1 MRGLPIKITA
11 VVLALGL
18 LVPGAPAAHAAGS
31 IADAQREVDRL
42 RTLAATKFEQANALK
57 YQIDLLQVTQR
68 ELVQTESRAKVK
80 VDKVALQVSRIAVE
94 RYKSSGFGTNMEL
107 LFSEKPFEYLRSANS
122 LEILSRNYQAKIQH
136 LKTYKQELQA
146 SRTILRDRTSI
157 LLVARSNLAKEV
169 AGAQRDLQ
177 DAEKVLSNLSKSARK
192 KLLAAEKASEARVLL
207 KSKKVAKSLR
217 SFKNLKGGSNRGAI
231 ALQFALNKIGDIY
244 VWGGAGPTRWD
255 CSGLTLRSFARAG
268 VSLPHSAAV
277 QFNYGKSIS
286 FDQVQPGDLLFFGR
300 PISHVSIYIGN
311 GLMVQAPR
319 PGKKVEVAKFS
330 RSFGYKPF
338 IGARRI

>member
-1 MRGLPIKITA
+1 MRGLPVKMTGL
-11 VVLALGL
+11 VLTVALL
-18 LVPGAPAAHAAGS
+18 LLGAPPTRAATSVAN
-31 IADAQREVDRL
+31 AQKEVDRL

-57 YQIDLLQVTQR
+57 YQIDLLQVKQR

-80 VDKVALQVSRIAVE
+80 VDKVALQLSRIAVQ
-94 RYKSSGFGTNMEL
+94 RYQGSGFGNSMEL

-146 SRTILRDRTSI
+146 SQTILRDRTSI
-157 LLVARSNLAKEV
+157 LLVARTNLAKEV

-177 DAEKVLSNLSKSARK
+177 SAEKVLSNLSKSARK
-192 KLLAAEKASEARVLL
+192 TLLAAEKASEARVLL
-207 KSKKVAKSLR
+207 KSKKVAKD
-217 SFKNLKGGSNRGAI
+217 FKNLKGGSNRGAI

>member
-11 VVLALGL
+11 MVLTLALFVL
-18 LVPGAPAAHAAGS
+18 GAPLARAATGVA
-31 IADAQREVDRL
+31 IAQKEVDRL

-57 YQIDLLQVTQR
+57 YQIDLLQVKQR

-94 RYKSSGFGTNMEL
+94 RYKGSGFGTGMEL
-107 LFSEKPFEYLRSANS
+107 IFTKKPFEYLRSVNS

-146 SRTILRDRTSI
+146 SRTILRDRTSN
-157 LLVARSNLAKEV
+157 LLVARTNLAKEV

-177 DAEKVLSNLSKSARK
+177 DAERVLSNLSKSARK
-192 KLLAAEKASEARVLL
+192 RLLAAEKASEARILV
-207 KSKKVAKSLR
+207 KSKKVAKS
-217 SFKNLKGGSNRGAI
+217 FKNLNGGSNRGAI

-286 FDQVQPGDLLFFGR
+286 FDQVRPGDLLFFGR